1 MLKYREFRGIYVIMA
16 ILTYGGNVKLV
27 SLFTG
32 IGGFERGLDFAHIDY
47 EPVFASEIDIPA
59 QKTYLANYKPVNL
72 VGDITK
78 IDEKD
83 VPAHD
88 FLVGGFPCQAFSIAG
103 KRKGFDDARGTLF
116 FDVLRIL
123 KLHKPD
129 YFLLENVKNLVNHDG
144 SNTIRVI
151 LDCLAELEE
160 YAIDFSIVN
169 AKEAGAPQNRERTY
183 IVGIKNGKK
192 APFET
197 DKRSAKIDGLKK
209 ELNEKNYP
217 SFNFFNSLTFNN
229 EQLYI
234 KDIISK
240 NVSDNFYLKSKDV
253 ENFLAENTF
262 REDKNPQCKIVKLFD
277 LPKEVHNDLERQRR
291 VYSIYGISPTVL
303 ARSDTTKIYVT
314 HNGKK
319 AIRKF
324 TPAEN
329 FRIQGYDEEFIK
341 NILDKSGNSNTQLY
355 KQAGNAVSPLAIA
368 GITKHIFEKNKEGRS
383 VWL

>member
-1 MLKYREFRGIYVIMA
+1 MVR
-16 ILTYGGNVKLV
+16 LV

-32 IGGFERGLDFAHIDY
+32 IGGFERGLDFAQIKYD
-47 EPVFASEIDIPA
+47 PIFASEIDIPA
-59 QKTYLANYKPVNL
+59 QKTYLSNYSPEKL

-83 VPAHD
+83 IPAHD

-103 KRKGFDDARGTLF
+103 RRMGFEDARGTLF
-116 FDVLRIL
+116 FDILRIL
-123 KLHKPD
+123 KFHKPD

-144 SNTIRVI
+144 SNTIRTI

-169 AKEAGAPQNRERTY
+169 AREAGAPQNRERTY
-183 IVGIKNGKK
+183 IVGVKNGKR
-192 APFET
+192 APYTT
-197 DKRSAKIDGLKK
+197 DSRSLKIDSLKK
-209 ELNEKNYP
+209 ELNVRGYP
-217 SFNFFNSLTFNN
+217 SFNFFNSLQFNHK
-229 EQLYI
+229 QLYI
-234 KDIISK
+234 KDIISRQVNK
-240 NVSDNFYLKSKDV
+240 NFYLNSERVEDFLGKSI
-253 ENFLAENTF
+253 FAE
-262 REDKNPQCKIVKLFD
+262 EKKLQPKIIKLFD

-314 HNGKK
+314 HDGKK

-324 TPAEN
+324 TPTEN
-329 FRIQGYDEEFIK
+329 FRIQGYDEKFIK
-341 NILDKSGNSNTQLY
+341 NIMRKSGNSNTQLY

-368 GITKHIFEKNKEGRS
+368 GISKHIFATNKNGRS
-383 VWL
+383 VWR

>member
-1 MLKYREFRGIYVIMA
+1 M
-16 ILTYGGNVKLV
+16 KLV

-32 IGGFERGLDFAHIDY
+32 IGGFERGLDFAHIEY

-59 QKTYLANYKPVNL
+59 QKTYLSNYNPVSL

-103 KRKGFDDARGTLF
+103 KRKGFEDARGTLF

-144 SNTIRVI
+144 SNTIKVI
-151 LDCLAELEE
+151 LNCLAELED
-160 YAIDFSIVN
+160 YSIDFSIVN

-183 IVGIKNGKK
+183 IVGIKNAKRE
-192 APFET
+192 PYEF
-197 DKRSAKIDGLKK
+197 DKRSFKIDYIKK
-209 ELNEKNYP
+209 QLNKKKYP
-217 SFNFFNSLTFNN
+217 SFNFFNSLEFDN

-234 KDIISK
+234 KDIISR
-240 NVSDNFYLKSKDV
+240 NVSDNFYLNSESVQKFLE
-253 ENFLAENTF
+253 ENSF
-262 REDKNPQCKIVKLFD
+262 REDKNPQQKIVKLFD

-341 NILDKSGNSNTQLY
+341 NILKKSGNSNTQLY

-368 GITKHIFEKNKEGRS
+368 GISKHIFEKNDKGESIWR
-383 VWL
+383 

>member
-1 MLKYREFRGIYVIMA
+1 M
-16 ILTYGGNVKLV
+16 KLV

-217 SFNFFNSLTFNN
+217 SFNFFNSLTFDN

-240 NVSDNFYLKSKDV
+240 NVSDNFYLKSRDV

-368 GITKHIFEKNKEGRS
+368 GIAKHIFEKNKEGRS